1 MKDDETRTPD
11 SIDEGSKLARREF
24 LEKAGKLAA
33 YTPPTMLAL
42 MYPGA
47 HAVASGGV
55 TGGGGNGS
63 TQDPIPLP
71 PRLAAELGVTEA
83 QWASLPRFWQEI
95 LSRIYA

>member
-1 MKDDETRTPD
+1 MQDNDTRTPD
-11 SIDEGSKLARREF
+11 SIDDASSLARREF

-55 TGGGGNGS
+55 TGGGSGS

-71 PRLAAELGVTEA
+71 PRVAAELGVTA
-83 QWASLPRFWQEI
+83 SQWAGWPRWLQEI
-95 LSRIYA
+95 LARWTA